1 MMNRVFEGLAHA
13 CVFAPQSVAASTA
26 KTTGYVDVSGAQ
38 EVEFLLSAA
47 PLGAG
52 KSLTVELLA
61 AEDASGTG
69 AVKVGES
76 KFTDAVGTAP
86 ALAVLAYHPAASNGR
101 YVAVKFQHD
110 GAAAVVC
117 GVIVSTKSGYLPAE
131 NSWTLAV

>member
-1 MMNRVFEGLAHA
+1 MKRVFEGLAHA
-13 CVFAPQSVAASTA
+13 CVLAPQSVAASTA
-26 KTTGYVDVSGAQ
+26 KTTGYVDVSGAE
-38 EVEFLLSAA
+38 EVEFLLSTA

-52 KSLTVELLA
+52 KSLTVELMA
-61 AEDASGTG
+61 AEDDSGAD

-76 KFTDAVGTAP
+76 KFTDAVGTEP
-86 ALAVLAYHPAASNGR
+86 ALAVLSYRPVAVNGR

-117 GVIVSTKSGYLPAE
+117 GVTVSTKAGYLPAE